1 MNKLKKLEK
10 FIIILNIIISIS
22 FISLLVIGKWP
33 NWWEYVI
40 LERSPMTWFESM
52 LLWSCFMLCGGCLLF
67 SILREEKSKSILWI
81 ILVLGF
87 AFLTLDERFALHE
100 RIRDGFLAPKGIK
113 IPLFFWTS
121 AGDFILLVFMVIGLL
136 MLPKILKLFR
146 ERKTALIFFIIG
158 IFFAVT
164 AILMDSLNVHEMSI
178 EFLRVEQFIEEI
190 FETTGMLFFLNS
202 LFLLF
207 TDYFRKTF
215 QMSVTT
221 SEEKYN

>member
-1 MNKLKKLEK
+1 VAYYELRKQ
-10 FIIILNIIISIS
+10 
-22 FISLLVIGKWP
+22 P
-33 NWWEYVI
+33 NWWENVI

-52 LLWSCFMLCGGCLLF
+52 LLWSCFMLSGGCLLF
-67 SILREEKSKSILWI
+67 SILREEKSKTILWV

-87 AFLTLDERFALHE
+87 GFLTLDERFALHE
-100 RIRDGFLAPKGIK
+100 RMRDGFFAPKGIK
-113 IPLFFWTS
+113 IPIFFWTS

-136 MLPKILKLFR
+136 MLPKILKLFK

-158 IFFAVT
+158 IVFAVT

-178 EFLRVEQFIEEI
+178 EFLRAEQFIEEL

-207 TDYFRKTF
+207 TDYFKKTF

-221 SEEKYN
+221 SEDKYN